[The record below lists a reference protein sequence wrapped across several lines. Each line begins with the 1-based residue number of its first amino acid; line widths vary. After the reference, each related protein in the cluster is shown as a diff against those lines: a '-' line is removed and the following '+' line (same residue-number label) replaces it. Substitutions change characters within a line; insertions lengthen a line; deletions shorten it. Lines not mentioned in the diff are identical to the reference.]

1 MIPDFPVLKE
11 ELNRAITCFMR
22 ERFKFHRGPLSDV
35 PQGRVFEGRRNVI
48 VRPDGSEDETKMRE
62 ISAETRFAAD
72 DMREL
77 HLPKLLE
84 KLDAMVQEM
93 AATQARH
100 FYETMS
106 EGVQKVGNTV
116 DGGGQRFTAELFL
129 QAMEKILIDFNADG
143 SPEMP
148 TVHISPNQTDDVK
161 RMIERFESEPDLKKR
176 FDTIMTKKREEW
188 RAREAD
194 RKLVG

>member
-11 ELNRAITCFMR
+11 ELNRAITRFMR
-22 ERFKFHRGPLSDV
+22 ERFKFHQGPLSDV
-35 PQGRVFEGRRNVI
+35 PQGHVFEGTRNVI
-48 VRPDGSEDETKMRE
+48 VRQDGSKDETKMRE

-72 DMREL
+72 EMRGL

-84 KLDAMVQEM
+84 KVDAMAQEM
-93 AATQARH
+93 AATQARQ

-116 DGGGQRFTAELFL
+116 DGGGQCFTAELFL
-129 QAMEKILIDFNADG
+129 QAMGKILIDFNADG

-176 FDTIMTKKREEW
+176 FDTMMTKKREEW

>member
-1 MIPDFPVLKE
+1 MIPDFPVLKD
-11 ELNRAITCFMR
+11 ELNRAITRFMR
-22 ERFKFHRGPLSDV
+22 ERFRVHQGPLSDV

-48 VRPDGSEDETKMRE
+48 VRQDGSEDETKMRE
-62 ISAETRFAAD
+62 VSAETRFAVD
-72 DMREL
+72 EIREL

-84 KLDAMVQEM
+84 KLDATVQEM

-106 EGVQKVGNTV
+106 EGVQKVGNTI

-129 QAMEKILIDFNADG
+129 QAMEKIWIEFNADG
-143 SPEMP
+143 SPQMP

-161 RMIERFESEPDLKKR
+161 RMIERLESESDLKKR
-176 FDTIMTKKREEW
+176 FDTIMIKKREEW

>member
-11 ELNRAITCFMR
+11 ELNRAITRFMR
-22 ERFKFHRGPLSDV
+22 ERFKFHQGPLSDV

-48 VRPDGSEDETKMRE
+48 VRQDGSVDETKMRE
-62 ISAETRFAAD
+62 VSAATRIAAD
-72 DMREL
+72 EMREL

-84 KLDAMVQEM
+84 KLDAAAQEM

-100 FYETMS
+100 FYEMMS

-116 DGGGQRFTAELFL
+116 DGGGQRFSAELFL
-129 QAMEKILIDFNADG
+129 EAIEKIWIEFNADG
-143 SPEMP
+143 SPQMP
-148 TVHISPNQTDDVK
+148 TVHISPNQADDVK
-161 RMIERFESEPDLKKR
+161 RMIERHENEPALKKR
-176 FDTIMTKKREEW
+176 FDAIMMKKREEW

>member
-1 MIPDFPVLKE
+1 MIPDFPVLKK
-11 ELNRAITCFMR
+11 ELNRAITRFMR
-22 ERFKFHRGPLSDV
+22 ERFKFHQGPLSDV

-48 VRPDGSEDETKMRE
+48 VREDGSEDETKIRE
-62 ISAETRFAAD
+62 VSAETRIAAD
-72 DMREL
+72 EIREL

-84 KLDAMVQEM
+84 KLDATVQEM

-100 FYETMS
+100 FYETIS
-106 EGVQKVGNTV
+106 EGAEKIGNTV

-129 QAMEKILIDFNADG
+129 QAIERIWIEFNADG
-143 SPEMP
+143 SPQMP
-148 TVHISPNQTDDVK
+148 TIHISPNQTDDVK
-161 RMIERFESEPDLKKR
+161 RTIERLESEPDLKKR
-176 FDTIMTKKREEW
+176 FDAIMTKKREEW